1 MSALEQRLLLEP
13 GMRKMAMTDKHPV
26 VLSEEDLEKVTGGL
40 SNTSGGPPGIG
51 GGDIS
56 GLSNTPGI
64 GGGDISGMDQETAL
78 MVLLARRTQLLD
90 EQQLQQQLQEVQ
102 ARNEQVSRLQDLHDA
117 LSNARDG
124 LNDGSAGAEGHVSLD
139 ARIDPDDP
147 NSPTYAELFE
157 AAGFTDDG
165 DTNDDGNL
173 DAEEL
178 SSAIETVRGA
188 IDSERSQHHMDMLRL
203 QSQDNKRNEAYD
215 LMNDYIKKMQ
225 DNRANII
232 NNMR

>member
-13 GMRKMAMTDKHPV
+13 GMRKMAMAEKHPV

-40 SNTSGGPPGIG
+40 SSTSGGLSGIG
-51 GGDIS
+51 DGD
-56 GLSNTPGI
+56 L
-64 GGGDISGMDQETAL
+64 SGMDLETAL
-78 MVLLARRTQLLD
+78 MMVQAQRAQLLD
-90 EQQLQQQLQEVQ
+90 DQLRQQAQEVQ

>member
-1 MSALEQRLLLEP
+1 
-13 GMRKMAMTDKHPV
+13 MTDKHPV

-40 SNTSGGPPGIG
+40 SSTSGGLSGIG
-51 GGDIS
+51 DGD
-56 GLSNTPGI
+56 L
-64 GGGDISGMDQETAL
+64 SGMDLETAL
-78 MVLLARRTQLLD
+78 MMLQAQRAQLLD
-90 EQQLQQQLQEVQ
+90 DQLRQQAQEVQ

>member
-40 SNTSGGPPGIG
+40 SSTSGGLSGIG
-51 GGDIS
+51 DGD
-56 GLSNTPGI
+56 L
-64 GGGDISGMDQETAL
+64 SGMDLETAL
-78 MVLLARRTQLLD
+78 MMLQAQRAQLLD
-90 EQQLQQQLQEVQ
+90 DQLRQQAQEVQ